1 MTVIEERF
9 YSTMMSCMKDISKSL
24 EYISDNLRRIDERLE
39 NFEMTLD
46 STIYDGRISV
56 KVDEP

>member
-9 YSTMMSCMKDISKSL
+9 YSTMMSCMNDISKSL

-39 NFEMTLD
+39 NAEMTLD
-46 STIYDGRISV
+46 SIIYDGRISV
-56 KVDEP
+56 KAVE